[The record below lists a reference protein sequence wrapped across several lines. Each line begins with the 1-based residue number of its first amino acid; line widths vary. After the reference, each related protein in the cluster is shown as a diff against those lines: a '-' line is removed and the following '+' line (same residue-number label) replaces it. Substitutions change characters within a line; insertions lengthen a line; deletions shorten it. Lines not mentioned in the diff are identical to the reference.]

1 MKNAG
6 KRLGVTV
13 NDMLLAA
20 YVRALYDISG
30 MRDDETLSIPCM
42 VDLRRHIEGGDEA
55 GGLANHTGF
64 MLCTV
69 HNKGE
74 TINDTLIN
82 VMRSTKKSKRDK
94 YMGLYSLPLLKL
106 AYTILPFSISEFA
119 IKIGYDNPLIGMS
132 NIGLLPVDK
141 LTFGNA
147 KPVDGFM
154 TGAVKYKPFMQLALT
169 TLNDVVTMTIAIRG
183 NDDDKKIVE
192 KFFDLIVE
200 NVKEFDRLNAR

>member
-1 MKNAG
+1 M
-6 KRLGVTV
+6 RLPRTGPHH
-13 NDMLLAA
+13 AHPG
-20 YVRALYDISG
+20 YFCG
-30 MRDDETLSIPCM
+30 PC
-42 VDLRRHIEGGDEA
+42 RHIEGGDEA

-119 IKIGYDNPLIGMS
+119 IKIGYANPLI
-132 NIGLLPVDK
+132 IAQKIAEVTKALFIPLRIRFCLP
-141 LTFGNA
+141 A
-147 KPVDGFM
+147 P
-154 TGAVKYKPFMQLALT
+154 
-169 TLNDVVTMTIAIRG
+169 
-183 NDDDKKIVE
+183 
-192 KFFDLIVE
+192 
-200 NVKEFDRLNAR
+200 